1 MAEMTQ
7 REYVRKRQ
15 EEAGVYSKAIPE
27 LFDMAV
33 SYIARGEEAA
43 RQGKKV
49 VWSSGLWEAPIIYA
63 CDTMPVAFTELG
75 RLANPDSMLIA
86 EDYFQVPRDI
96 CTMVNVL
103 LGEWFLRRDGDIKRL
118 LGFNGSCESFNL
130 AWELLKQEGYDVKR
144 IESAYITPGMSKEEF
159 DRRAAFLTEQ
169 LYDAARW
176 LNHGAEL
183 DEDKLR
189 FEIVR
194 KNRIFKKI
202 QYILEKRLENPLFL
216 KSLDTMYLITGGSH
230 CFGDPER
237 FEGILDRLIEEL
249 DADLY
254 HPDASGIIPLVWS
267 GSRGQEF
274 GVYQA
279 LDELGA
285 AVLGW
290 VIPAPFSRLYEEDV
304 PPVEAVARFVMQASE
319 TSGSIVSF
327 TEAAKAQLDKVHAKG
342 VLLYNYVGCSLGGVS
357 LEYERNYFHDRNIPC
372 LSVDGNFQVGAPS
385 GQLITRVRAFIEML
399 S

>member
-1 MAEMTQ
+1 MNEITQLGYIKNRQAE
-7 REYVRKRQ
+7 
-15 EEAGVYSKAIPE
+15 ASSYSKGIPE
-27 LFDMAV
+27 LFDLAI
-33 SYIARGEEAA
+33 SYITRAEEAA
-43 RQGKKV
+43 REGKKV
-49 VWSSGLWEAPIIYA
+49 VWSSGLWESPLIYA
-63 CDTMPVAFTELG
+63 CDTIPVAFTELG

-86 EDYFQVPRDI
+86 EDYFQVPKDI

-103 LGEWFLRRDGDIKRL
+103 LGEWFLRKDGNIKRL

-130 AWELLKQEGYDVKR
+130 AWELLKNEGYDVHR
-144 IESAYITPGMSKEEF
+144 IESAYVTPDISEQEF
-159 DRRAAFLTEQ
+159 DRRAKYLTEQ

-176 LNHGAEL
+176 LNNGEEL
-183 DEDKLR
+183 DEEKLK

-202 QYILEKRLENPLFL
+202 QYVLEKRLENPLFL

-237 FEGILDRLIEEL
+237 YEEILDQIIKEL
-249 DADLY
+249 DEDKY
-254 HPDASGIIPLVWS
+254 HPDASNIIPLVWS

-279 LDELGA
+279 LDDLGA
-285 AVLGW
+285 SVLGW

-304 PPVEAVARFVMQASE
+304 PPVESIARFVMQTSE

-327 TEAAKAQLDKVHAKG
+327 TKAAKAQLDKVHAKG

-357 LEYERNYFHDRNIPC
+357 LEYERNYFHDRGIPC